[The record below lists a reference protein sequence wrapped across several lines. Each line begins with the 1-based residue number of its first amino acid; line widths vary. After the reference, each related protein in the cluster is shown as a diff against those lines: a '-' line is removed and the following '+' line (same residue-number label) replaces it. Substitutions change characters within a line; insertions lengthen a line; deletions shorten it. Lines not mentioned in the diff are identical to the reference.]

1 MASLNKVMLIGN
13 LGRDPEVRYMP
24 SGGAMC
30 NLSIATTENWRDKTS
45 GEKKEKTEW
54 HRIVMFGKQAEL
66 AEQYLKKGSPIYIEG
81 RLQTRKW
88 TTKEGEDKYTTEV
101 IADRMQFLGSR
112 GAAGGSEDT
121 NDKSSFETGN
131 DDKGSPAFPDD
142 EEIPF

>member
-30 NLSIATTENWRDKTS
+30 NFSIATTENWRDKTS

-101 IADRMQFLGSR
+101 ISDRMQFLGGR
-112 GAAGGSEDT
+112 GTGGVAGTGDEKTSFD
-121 NDKSSFETGN
+121 SSST
-131 DDKGSPAFPDD
+131 DSGSPEFPDE

>member
-30 NLSIATTENWRDKTS
+30 NISIATTENWRDKNT
-45 GEKKEKTEW
+45 GDKKEKTEW

-101 IADRMQFLGSR
+101 IADRMQFLSGR
-112 GAAGGSEDT
+112 GGD
-121 NDKSSFETGN
+121 
-131 DDKGSPAFPDD
+131 
-142 EEIPF
+142 

>member
-30 NLSIATTENWRDKTS
+30 NISIATTENWRDKNT
-45 GEKKEKTEW
+45 GDKKEKTEW

-101 IADRMQFLGSR
+101 IADRMQFLSGR
-112 GAAGGSEDT
+112 GGGLAS
-121 NDKSSFETGN
+121 ETGSKPSN
-131 DDKGSPAFPDD
+131 ESVQDSSGGPSFP
-142 EEIPF
+142 EEEDIPF

>member
-30 NLSIATTENWRDKTS
+30 NISIATTDNWTDKSS
-45 GEKKEKTEW
+45 GEKREKTEW

-66 AEQYLKKGSPIYIEG
+66 AEQYLKKGSPLYIEG

-101 IADRMQFLGSR
+101 IADRMQFLGRR
-112 GAAGGSEDT
+112 GEDSFGESSQSKSKADSSEGT
-121 NDKSSFETGN
+121 PS
-131 DDKGSPAFPDD
+131 FPDEE

>member
-30 NLSIATTENWRDKTS
+30 NLSIATTENWRGKTS

-101 IADRMQFLGSR
+101 IADRMQFLGGR
-112 GAAGGSEDT
+112 VVAGGSEDT
-121 NDKSSFETGN
+121 NDKASFETGK
-131 DDKGSPAFPDD
+131 DDKGNPTFPDD